1 MFLCLVII
9 VCGNDGDEDDE
20 YVEDACRLSYHET
33 EEQEF
38 RTGDNIFGNDGGDY
52 DDDYDDDCDDVEG
65 PRVID
70 HGSSD

>member
-38 RTGDNIFGNDGGDY
+38 RTGF
-52 DDDYDDDCDDVEG
+52 
-65 PRVID
+65 
-70 HGSSD
+70 